1 MLLSNMLIPISGHIL
16 ATFKLN
22 TLFNEFYYFS
32 LVTSFGLTMSA
43 PHFLHFS
50 RVGGLNIPH
59 EGHFTALAA
68 DGGLKHMTS
77 SPSRFE
83 FAILVCKLHNPIY
96 SIKCAN

>member
-1 MLLSNMLIPISGHIL
+1 MLLSNMFIPISGHIL
-16 ATFKLN
+16 ATSKLN
-22 TLFNEFYYFS
+22 TFFNEFTYFS
-32 LVTSFGLTMSA
+32 LVTSFAFGIST

-50 RVGGLNIPH
+50 RVDGLNIPH

-83 FAILVCKLHNPIY
+83 FAILCL
-96 SIKCAN
+96 